1 MYVCCPSRL
10 KKTLF
15 AIEANRCRFWQ
26 RSEEAKRSV
35 RRTKILSSYY
45 ILPYL
50 NFLEAKNKEGFF
62 SFLLKK
68 DDGNIIILIYHDIK
82 ELLLQ
87 FSNNE
92 QSPGAHISNKKWV
105 NDIAEATGN
114 IKFARISTHTPAI
127 YIRGYENIKV
137 CRYPGA
143 NISNKKWINDIA
155 DATGNL
161 KFARISVHTPAIYII
176 GYKDIKVCQCPGA
189 YISNKKWGT
198 TL

>member
-15 AIEANRCRFWQ
+15 AIEANRCSFWQ

-35 RRTKILSSYY
+35 RRTKILSSS
-45 ILPYL
+45 LSQ
-50 NFLEAKNKEGFF
+50 FLSWKLKIRRALFQF
-62 SFLLKK
+62 STKK

-114 IKFARISTHTPAI
+114 IKFARISAHTPSI
-127 YIRGYENIKV
+127 QILKDTKHKGMPVSRGTYFKQKVGKRHFGSNREYKVCQFLNSYTCNLYIRGYRNRKV
-137 CRYPGA
+137 SQYLDPGA
-143 NISNKKWINDIA
+143 
-155 DATGNL
+155 
-161 KFARISVHTPAIYII
+161 HTVFP
-176 GYKDIKVCQCPGA
+176 
-189 YISNKKWGT
+189 
-198 TL
+198 

>member
-1 MYVCCPSRL
+1 MLVFFLRSSFQNFYSFGHKFVAHLEPKTIEVCPLSKIQMYVCCPSRL

-114 IKFARISTHTPAI
+114 IKFARISTRTPAI

-143 NISNKKWINDIA
+143 NNSSIKWINDI
-155 DATGNL
+155 
-161 KFARISVHTPAIYII
+161 K
-176 GYKDIKVCQCPGA
+176 
-189 YISNKKWGT
+189 
-198 TL
+198 